1 MIIDRYLAEDE
12 IENAAARLITDY
24 EAEVGEGVTL
34 PVNVDHIGEAF
45 CKLCFEWEY
54 LPELL
59 DEHPELAIVLS
70 EEEKRRSVVLGG
82 LYPRKRLVVLNEKH
96 LEAYN
101 KYPGRE
107 RFTKA
112 HEIGHWVLH
121 IDKSV
126 LNQPSL
132 FGDGDTGEEAILCR
146 DGDKSRL
153 ELQAN
158 RFAAA
163 LLMPKVLFLEAATAL
178 NLGTWQAQYELR
190 DRFNVTISTLVIRLQ
205 QLALTY
211 VDKEGRIHRTASEAY
226 GQLRLD

>member
-1 MIIDRYLAEDE
+1 LIIDRFLAEDD
-12 IENAAARLITDY
+12 IEFAAARLITDY
-24 EAEVGEGVTL
+24 EAEFRERVAA
-34 PVNVDHIGEAF
+34 PVDIDHIGEAF
-45 CKLCFEWEY
+45 CKLCFDWEF

-59 DEHPELAIVLS
+59 DQHPELAAVLS
-70 EEEKRRSVVLGG
+70 DEEKRRSVVLGG

-101 KYPGRE
+101 KQPGRE

-126 LNQPSL
+126 LDQPSL
-132 FGDGDTGEEAILCR
+132 FGDGDETQDAILCR

-153 ELQAN
+153 EWQAN

-163 LLMPKVLFLEAATAL
+163 LLMPKALFLDVALPL

-190 DRFNVTISTLVIRLQ
+190 ERFNVTISTLVIRLK
-205 QLALTY
+205 QLGLTY
-211 VDKEGRIHRTASEAY
+211 VDKDGVIHRSEAEAH
-226 GQLRLD
+226 GQLRLK